1 MNYLVGR
8 RSFFRRRVIPQAEQN
23 ALRAK
28 MRAEG
33 NGSWK
38 NVPRHQMI
46 SQKRGLQQ
54 ATVARNPYPVGS
66 IGHFA
71 ELVNMERPAALARE
85 AGGLL
90 LTSAL
95 QNYEVFSTVFGLVSK
110 NSPLPLILPFR
121 NLSP

>member
-46 SQKRGLQQ
+46 SQKRVRGEFMS
-54 ATVARNPYPVGS
+54 TEDVWGPGIPRVGRGFGS
-66 IGHFA
+66 AEVPNSRVPQSYEMLSYYGVVFA
-71 ELVNMERPAALARE
+71 LRE
-85 AGGLL
+85 
-90 LTSAL
+90 S
-95 QNYEVFSTVFGLVSK
+95 
-110 NSPLPLILPFR
+110 
-121 NLSP
+121 